1 MSLGTVLLKKDPSTI
16 REVEVTNPI
25 ILGESIDEKEI
36 HLDVR
41 TVVDN
46 EREMVFEMQL
56 INHDGWR
63 ERTLI
68 YACRAYDKLDHGDD
82 YRNARGVWQI
92 SFCNFTL
99 FPDEPEFYSTY
110 MFINQKKPSQIYS
123 DKIKISCVDLKSIHL
138 ATDDDRSSGIDLWAK
153 LFNTRTW
160 EELKAMADENK
171 LIDKAVSS
179 AWQLSEDAEIR
190 DQMRRREEN
199 ERLWN
204 SRENLVKSL
213 QAELEEKNNEID
225 LLKAQIE
232 DLKKAF
238 SVTGDGSF

>member
-1 MSLGTVLLKKDPSTI
+1 
-16 REVEVTNPI
+16 
-25 ILGESIDEKEI
+25 
-36 HLDVR
+36 
-41 TVVDN
+41 
-46 EREMVFEMQL
+46 
-56 INHDGWR
+56 
-63 ERTLI
+63 
-68 YACRAYDKLDHGDD
+68 
-82 YRNARGVWQI
+82 
-92 SFCNFTL
+92 
-99 FPDEPEFYSTY
+99 
-110 MFINQKKPSQIYS
+110 
-123 DKIKISCVDLKSIHL
+123 
-138 ATDDDRSSGIDLWAK
+138 
-153 LFNTRTW
+153 
-160 EELKAMADENK
+160 MADENK

-213 QAELEEKNNEID
+213 QAELEEKNLKLEEKDSELEEKNNEID